1 MYFVNTDY
9 IRNAMATGIMILVAI
24 PSHADN
30 YPAVADMDYNE
41 TVLRF
46 HASQSENA
54 SFLTD
59 MRCPDLS
66 YLELNGHIRKGDMVN
81 YYQSDNSSDFEIHT
95 ESYYRFSERL
105 MLSGAISY
113 GTDRGKNMSGSVFI
127 NPEYT
132 PFDIVEMDK
141 SNAGTKRREW
151 YSLSGKAGY
160 SLNSRISLGAALE
173 YAVENYAKFKD
184 LRHQNSMMDLN
195 LSLGCK
201 YKITGNLTVGSSY
214 VYRRNI
220 QKVSFNIYGNT
231 DRQYTSLI
239 SFGGFYGRSELFG
252 ESGYTSN
259 AFPLFTQTNGG
270 TLQLLWNTDGLK
282 WFNEFG
288 YYKDKGQ
295 FGTGSATSITYSNHN
310 STGLEYKAKIIIEK
324 SRLFH
329 VIELNVSGK
338 SLENNENSYKE
349 STDANGVS
357 QIVYYGSNKVGEKE
371 WKGAEVTYSFLSGDG
386 IRRSD
391 WSAGIG
397 VGYYSRLVTASQYP
411 FYRSQDINTVHADLF
426 VKKNWFKR
434 KNIYTLSVNGGYST
448 GWGDMNN
455 DGTYTSVSE
464 NQKVPVSLD
473 SLLELEYDYNI
484 ASQVKYCVSL
494 GYERGITRKLSLYS
508 NIDFTYLTAL
518 NTSLKDKKHI
528 VFGLSAGVKF

>member
-1 MYFVNTDY
+1 M
-9 IRNAMATGIMILVAI
+9 AMATGIMILVAM
-24 PSHADN
+24 PVHADN
-30 YPAVADMDYNE
+30 NPVVTDTDYNE

-46 HASQSENA
+46 HASQSENV

-59 MRCPDLS
+59 MKCPNLS
-66 YLELNGHIRKGDMVN
+66 YLELKGYIRKGDLVN
-81 YYQSDNSSDFEIHT
+81 YYQSDDSRNFEIRT

-113 GTDRGKNMSGSVFI
+113 GMDKGKNMSGSVFI
-127 NPEYT
+127 NPEYI

-160 SLNSRISLGAALE
+160 SLNSRISLGASWE

-184 LRHQNSMMDLN
+184 LRHQNSMMDLS
-195 LSLGCK
+195 LSLGGK
-201 YKITGNLTVGSSY
+201 YKITDNVTVGLAY

-220 QKVSFNIYGNT
+220 QRVSFNIYGNT

-259 AFPLFTQTNGG
+259 ALPLFTQINGG
-270 TLQLLWNTDGLK
+270 TLQLLWETTNVK

-288 YYKDKGQ
+288 YYKDNGQ
-295 FGTGSATSITYSNHN
+295 FGTGSSTSITYSNHH
-310 STGLEYKAKIIIEK
+310 STGLEYESKLIIEK
-324 SRLFH
+324 SRLSH
-329 VIELNVSGK
+329 VIELKVFSK

-371 WKGAEVTYSFLSGDG
+371 WYGADVTYSFLSGDG
-386 IRRSD
+386 MRRSD
-391 WSAGIG
+391 WSAGMG
-397 VGYYSRLVTASQYP
+397 AGYYSRHLTASQYP
-411 FYRSQDINTVHADLF
+411 FYRKQDIDMVHADLF
-426 VKKNWFKR
+426 VKKNWFKK
-434 KNIYTLSVNGGYST
+434 KNIYTLSIEGGYST
-448 GWGDMNN
+448 GWGNMNE

-473 SLLELEYDYNI
+473 NLLVQEYDYNV
-484 ASQVKYCVSL
+484 ASQVKACVSL
-494 GYERGITRKLSLYS
+494 GYERGITKKLSLCS
-508 NIDFTYLTAL
+508 NVDFSYLTAL
-518 NTSLKDKKHI
+518 NTTLKGKKRI
-528 VFGLSAGVKF
+528 VCGLAAGVKF

>member
-1 MYFVNTDY
+1 MYFVNTDNL
-9 IRNAMATGIMILVAI
+9 RMAMATGIMILVAM
-24 PSHADN
+24 PVHADN
-30 YPAVADMDYNE
+30 YPVVTDMDYNE
-41 TVLRF
+41 TILKF
-46 HASQSENA
+46 HASQSKNA

-59 MRCPDLS
+59 VKCPNLS
-66 YLELNGHIRKGDMVN
+66 YLELNCHIRKGDMVN
-81 YYQSDNSSDFEIHT
+81 YYQSDDSKDFEIRT

-113 GTDRGKNMSGSVFI
+113 ETDKGKNMSGSVFI

-141 SNAGTKRREW
+141 SNAGTKRMER

-160 SLNSRISLGAALE
+160 SLNSRTSLGTSLE

-195 LSLGCK
+195 LSLGGK
-201 YKITGNLTVGSSY
+201 YKITDNVTFGSVY

-220 QKVSFNIYGNT
+220 QRVSFNIYGNT

-259 AFPLFTQTNGG
+259 ALPLFTRTNGG
-270 TLQLLWNTDGLK
+270 ALQLLWETAEVK

-288 YYKDKGQ
+288 FYKDKGQ
-295 FGTGSATSITYSNHN
+295 FGTGSSTSITYSNHN
-310 STGLEYKAKIIIEK
+310 SIRLEYKSKLIIEK
-324 SRLFH
+324 PRLFH
-329 VIELNVSGK
+329 VIELNVFSK

-371 WKGAEVTYSFLSGDG
+371 WKGIDITYSFLSGNG

-391 WSAGIG
+391 WSAGMG
-397 VGYYSRLVTASQYP
+397 TGYYSRLVTASQYP
-411 FYRSQDINTVHADLF
+411 FYRKQNINTVHADLF

-434 KNIYTLSVNGGYST
+434 KHIYTFSLIGGYST
-448 GWGDMNN
+448 GWGNINN
-455 DGTYTSVSE
+455 DGTYTSISE
-464 NQKVPVSLD
+464 NQKAPASLD
-473 SLLELEYDYNI
+473 NLLVQEYDYNI
-484 ASQVKYCVSL
+484 ASQVKSCVSL
-494 GYERGITRKLSLYS
+494 SYERGITRKLSLYS
-508 NIDFTYLTAL
+508 NVDFTYLITL
-518 NTSLKDKKHI
+518 NTSLEGKKHI
-528 VFGLSAGVKF
+528 VCGLSAGVKF